1 MSNMPSI
8 HKQKVS
14 LQLDNEIIVA
24 LDKKAKEDDTS
35 RNDVANYLL
44 GHELQRIIKSFSP
57 ADKAKVAAFERKN
70 MEARNAK

>member
-44 GHELQRIIKSFSP
+44 GYELNRIIKGFSP
-57 ADKAKVAAFERKN
+57 ADRAKVAAFERKN
-70 MEARNAK
+70 LEARNAK